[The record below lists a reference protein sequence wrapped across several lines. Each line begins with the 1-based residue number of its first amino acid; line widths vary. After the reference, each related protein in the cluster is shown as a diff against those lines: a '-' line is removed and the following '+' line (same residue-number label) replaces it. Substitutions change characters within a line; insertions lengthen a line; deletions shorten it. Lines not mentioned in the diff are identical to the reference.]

1 MALTESIAGGSGV
14 QRGCESRRPPC
25 LFSPLRFAK
34 IYEIAYLTPD
44 RALVARSALF
54 LMGDAL
60 FMVTRKDTR
69 RVMVGDVAVG
79 GGAPVSVQS
88 MTTTDTTN
96 VAATLDEILR
106 LQDVGCDIV
115 RVSTP
120 SRDSV
125 KALEKMIPKVKVP
138 IVADIHF
145 DYSVALLA
153 ADIGVAK
160 LRINPGNIG
169 SREKVE
175 KVVRKAIDNKLPIRI
190 GVNAGSLE
198 RDLLEQYGFPTPE
211 AMVASAM
218 RHIQILEDHD
228 FHDIVVS
235 VKASSIPLAVN
246 SYRLLAEKVNYP
258 LHLGITESGTL
269 ASGTIYSSVGIGILL
284 SEGLGDTIRVSLTA
298 AVEEEVKVGRK
309 ILASL
314 DLASNIPRVISCPS
328 CARNHLDLFRI
339 AEEVERRTADLKKSV
354 KIAVMGCAVNGPGEA
369 READFGIMGGMG
381 QGQIFVHGKII
392 KKVPEDELVDELEKE
407 IRARLGE

>member
-1 MALTESIAGGSGV
+1 MYKR
-14 QRGCESRRPPC
+14 Q
-25 LFSPLRFAK
+25 
-34 IYEIAYLTPD
+34 
-44 RALVARSALF
+44 
-54 LMGDAL
+54 
-60 FMVTRKDTR
+60 DTR
-69 RVMVGDVAVG
+69 QVMVGDVPIG
-79 GGAPVSVQS
+79 GGAPISVQS
-88 MTTTDTTN
+88 MTTTDTTDIE
-96 VAATLDEILR
+96 ATLDEIKR
-106 LQDVGCDIV
+106 LEDVGCDII

-120 SRDSV
+120 SRASV
-125 KALEKMIPKVKVP
+125 AALEKMVPKTAVP

-145 DYSVALLA
+145 DHSVALVA

-198 RDLLEQYGFPTPE
+198 RDLLEKHGYPTPE
-211 AMVASAM
+211 AMVESAL
-218 RHIQILEDHD
+218 RHIAILEAHD

-235 VKASSIPLAVN
+235 VKASSVPLAIG
-246 SYRLLAEKVNYP
+246 SYRLLAEKVDYP

-269 ASGTIYSSVGIGILL
+269 ASGTVYSSVGLGILL
-284 SEGLGDTIRVSLTA
+284 AEGLGDTIRVSLTA
-298 AVEEEVKVGRK
+298 DVEEEVRVGRK

-314 DLASNIPRVISCPS
+314 DLATNIPRVISCPS

-369 READFGIMGGMG
+369 READFGIMGGKG
-381 QGQIFVHGKII
+381 QGQIFVNGEIVR
-392 KKVPEDELVDELEKE
+392 KVPEEDLVDALERE
-407 IRARLGE
+407 IRNRLGE

>member
-1 MALTESIAGGSGV
+1 MN
-14 QRGCESRRPPC
+14 
-25 LFSPLRFAK
+25 
-34 IYEIAYLTPD
+34 
-44 RALVARSALF
+44 
-54 LMGDAL
+54 
-60 FMVTRKDTR
+60 TRKDTR
-69 RVMVGDVAVG
+69 RVMVGDVAIG
-79 GGAPVSVQS
+79 GGAPISVQS
-88 MTTTDTTN
+88 MTTTDTTDIN
-96 VAATLDEILR
+96 ATLDEILR
-106 LQDVGCDIV
+106 LQDLGCDII

-125 KALEKMIPKVKVP
+125 KALEKMMPKTTVP

-145 DYSVALLA
+145 DHSVALIA

-169 SREKVE
+169 SRDKVE

-198 RDLLEQYGFPTPE
+198 RDLLEKYGFPTPQ
-211 AMVASAM
+211 AMVDSAM
-218 RHIQILEDHD
+218 RHIGILEELD
-228 FHDIVVS
+228 FHDIIVS
-235 VKASSIPLAVN
+235 VKASSIPLAAG

-269 ASGTIYSSVGIGILL
+269 VSGTIYSSVGLGILL
-284 SEGLGDTIRVSLTA
+284 AEGLGDTIRVSLTA
-298 AVEEEVKVGRK
+298 DVEEEVKVGRK

-314 DLASNIPRVISCPS
+314 DLASNIPRIISCPS

-339 AEEVERRTADLKKSV
+339 AEEVEQRFSGLKKSV

-381 QGQIFVHGKII
+381 MGQIFVDGKIV
-392 KKVPEDELVDELEKE
+392 KKVPEEELVDELEK
-407 IRARLGE
+407 IVLARISE

>member
-1 MALTESIAGGSGV
+1 M
-14 QRGCESRRPPC
+14 
-25 LFSPLRFAK
+25 
-34 IYEIAYLTPD
+34 Y
-44 RALVARSALF
+44 
-54 LMGDAL
+54 
-60 FMVTRKDTR
+60 TRKDTR
-69 RVMVGDVAVG
+69 QVHVGKIAVG

-88 MTTTDTTN
+88 MTTTDTTDFD
-96 VAATLDEILR
+96 ATLDEIKR
-106 LQDVGCDIV
+106 LEDAGCDII

-120 SRDSV
+120 SRASV
-125 KALEKMIPKVKVP
+125 AALEKMIPKTTVP

-145 DYSVALLA
+145 DHSVALIA

-160 LRINPGNIG
+160 LRLNPGNIG

-198 RDLLEQYGFPTPE
+198 RDILEKHGFPTPA
-211 AMVASAM
+211 AMVESAM
-218 RHIQILEDHD
+218 RHIGILEDLD
-228 FHDIVVS
+228 FHDIIVS
-235 VKASSIPLAVN
+235 VKASSVPLAVG

-269 ASGTIYSSVGIGILL
+269 ASGTIYSSVGLGILL
-284 SEGLGDTIRVSLTA
+284 AEGLGDTIRVSLTA
-298 AVEEEVKVGRK
+298 DVEEEVKVGRK

-339 AEEVERRTADLKKSV
+339 AEEVEARFAGLKQSV

-369 READFGIMGGMG
+369 READFGIMGGKG
-381 QGQIFVHGKII
+381 QGQVFVHGKIVR
-392 KKVPEDELVDELEKE
+392 KVPEDQLVDALEEE
-407 IRARLGE
+407 IRARIKV